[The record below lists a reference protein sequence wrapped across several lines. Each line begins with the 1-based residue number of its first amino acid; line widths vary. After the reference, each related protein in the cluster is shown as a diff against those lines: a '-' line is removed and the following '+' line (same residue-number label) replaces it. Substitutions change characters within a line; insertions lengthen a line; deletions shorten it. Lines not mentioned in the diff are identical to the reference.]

1 MIHVTR
7 KEVIS
12 SMCRQQLQPMKKIV
26 SILIKS
32 EQPTYKKNKYK
43 HPNEKGKMTILTTCL
58 PSLIFN
64 KEVEKL

>member
-1 MIHVTR
+1 MIHITR

-12 SMCRQQLQPMKKIV
+12 SMCRKQLQPMKQTE

-32 EQPTYKKNKYK
+32 EQQTYIKNEYK
-43 HPNEKGKMTILTTCL
+43 EPIEKEKMTILTTCL

>member
-43 HPNEKGKMTILTTCL
+43 HSIEKEKMTILTTCL

-64 KEVEKL
+64 NEVEKL

>member
-1 MIHVTR
+1 MIHITR

-26 SILIKS
+26 SILKNS

-43 HPNEKGKMTILTTCL
+43 QPIEKEKMTILTTCL